1 MTKAIVATA
10 VGTILAGLT
19 LQLSGL
25 LPKVVSW
32 VWGVAS
38 WIVGT
43 LVSSHGIPGWAI
55 LTLGLLALFGVI
67 TLSMMVIEALRD
79 GQEQPIKEQPF
90 FINYTE
96 DEIDGVI
103 WRWKWA
109 DGSIADLW
117 CFCPTCDAQL
127 VYAEAFVET
136 SFICERC
143 PTRGRRPRSG
153 GRGRVVTSIEG
164 GDHQYLVDAAGR
176 EILRRVRVKA
186 RELPPG

>member
-10 VGTILAGLT
+10 VGTVLAGLI

-55 LTLGLLALFGVI
+55 LALGLLALFGVI
-67 TLSMMVIEALRD
+67 TFSMMVIEALRD
-79 GQEQPIKEQPF
+79 GQEQPIEEQPF

-109 DGSIADLW
+109 DGSTLI
-117 CFCPTCDAQL
+117 FG
-127 VYAEAFVET
+127 AFV
-136 SFICERC
+136 
-143 PTRGRRPRSG
+143 
-153 GRGRVVTSIEG
+153 
-164 GDHQYLVDAAGR
+164 
-176 EILRRVRVKA
+176 RRVTRSWCTPKA
-186 RELPPG
+186 WVRPVLSVNAALQVAGVLGAEDVAELSQA